1 MAKISFS
8 GTDELMATL
17 QKANMFDD
25 EMQQELLYAAGD
37 IIVEELQ
44 KMVKASG
51 FQTEAY
57 ASSVK
62 YRKTI
67 KRDKNGDPY
76 ISITAV
82 GKNEHGTRRATVLFV
97 LNYGRAKEHGQITGT
112 YFWTKGVRNAQKRV
126 NEELEKILTQK
137 LKERGLL

>member
-1 MAKISFS
+1 MDKISFS

-17 QKANMFDD
+17 QKANVFDD

-44 KMVKASG
+44 KMVKTSG
-51 FQTEAY
+51 FRTEAY

-82 GKNEHGTRRATVLFV
+82 GKNENGTRRATVLFV
-97 LNYGRAKEHGQITGT
+97 LNYGRAKEYGQITGT

-126 NEELEKILTQK
+126 NAELEKILTQK

>member
-8 GTDELMATL
+8 GTDEIMATL
-17 QKANMFDD
+17 QKANVFDD

-51 FQTEAY
+51 FRTEAY

-97 LNYGRAKEHGQITGT
+97 LNYGRAKEYGKITGT

-126 NEELEKILTQK
+126 NAELEKILTQK

>member
-1 MAKISFS
+1 MANISIT
-8 GTDELMATL
+8 GVDELMATL
-17 QKANMFDD
+17 QKANVFD
-25 EMQQELLYAAGD
+25 ENMQQELLYAAGD

-44 KMVKASG
+44 KMVKESG

-97 LNYGRAKEHGQITGT
+97 LNYGRAKECGQSTGT

-126 NEELEKILTQK
+126 NAELEKILTQK

>member
-1 MAKISFS
+1 MANISIT
-8 GTDELMATL
+8 GVDELMATL
-17 QKANMFDD
+17 QKANIFDED
-25 EMQQELLYAAGD
+25 MQQELLYAAGD

-76 ISITAV
+76 ISIIAV

-126 NEELEKILTQK
+126 NAELEKILTQK

>member
-1 MAKISFS
+1 MANISIT
-8 GTDELMATL
+8 GVDELMATL
-17 QKANMFDD
+17 QKANVFDED
-25 EMQQELLYAAGD
+25 MQKELLYAAGD

-97 LNYGRAKEHGQITGT
+97 LNYGRGAEYGKINGN
-112 YFWTKGVRNAQKRV
+112 YFWTKGVRSAQKRV
-126 NEELEKILTQK
+126 NAELEKILKQK

>member
-17 QKANMFDD
+17 QKANVFDD

-51 FQTEAY
+51 FRTEAY

-97 LNYGRAKEHGQITGT
+97 LNYGRAKEYGQITGT

-126 NEELEKILTQK
+126 NAELEKILTQK

>member
-8 GTDELMATL
+8 GTDELMATF
-17 QKANMFDD
+17 QKASAFDD
-25 EMQQELLYAAGD
+25 ETQQELLYAAGD

-51 FQTEAY
+51 FRTEAY
-57 ASSVK
+57 ESSVK

-97 LNYGRAKEHGQITGT
+97 LNYGRAKEYGQITGT
-112 YFWTKGVRNAQKRV
+112 YFWTKGVRTAQKRV
-126 NEELEKILTQK
+126 NAELERILTQK

>member
-1 MAKISFS
+1 MAS
-8 GTDELMATL
+8 L
-17 QKANMFDD
+17 QVEGMNEMIHALSKMDLFDD

-44 KMVKASG
+44 NAVRASG
-51 FQTEAY
+51 FRTEAY

-67 KRDKNGDPY
+67 KQDKNGDPY
-76 ISITAV
+76 ITITAV

-97 LNYGRAKEHGQITGT
+97 LNYGRHEQYGKIEGT
-112 YFWTKGVRNAQKRV
+112 YFWTKGVRNAKKRV
-126 NEELEKILTQK
+126 DAELEKILTQK

>member
-67 KRDKNGDPY
+67 KQDKNGDPY
-76 ISITAV
+76 ITITAV

-97 LNYGRAKEHGQITGT
+97 LNYGRAKEYGQITGT

-126 NEELEKILTQK
+126 NTELEKILTQK

>member
-17 QKANMFDD
+17 QKADVFDD

-51 FQTEAY
+51 FRTEAY

-97 LNYGRAKEHGQITGT
+97 LNYGRAKEYGQITGT

-126 NEELEKILTQK
+126 NAELEKILTQK

>member
-8 GTDELMATL
+8 GTDEIMATL
-17 QKANMFDD
+17 QKANVFND

-51 FQTEAY
+51 FRTEAY
-57 ASSVK
+57 ASSVR

-67 KRDKNGDPY
+67 KQDKNGDPY
-76 ISITAV
+76 ITITAV

-97 LNYGRAKEHGQITGT
+97 LNYGRAKEYGQITGT

-126 NEELEKILTQK
+126 NAELEKILTQK

>member
-1 MAKISFS
+1 MANISIT
-8 GTDELMATL
+8 GVDELMATL
-17 QKANMFDD
+17 QKANVFFFYL
-25 EMQQELLYAAGD
+25 QQELLYAAGD

-97 LNYGRAKEHGQITGT
+97 LNYGRAKEYGQITGT

-126 NEELEKILTQK
+126 NTELEKILTQK

>member
-1 MAKISFS
+1 MANTSIN
-8 GTDELMATL
+8 GVDELMATL
-17 QKANMFDD
+17 QKANVFDE

-44 KMVKASG
+44 KMVKASR

-97 LNYGRAKEHGQITGT
+97 LNYGRAKEYGQITGT

-126 NEELEKILTQK
+126 NAELEKILTQK

>member
-17 QKANMFDD
+17 QKANVFDD

-44 KMVKASG
+44 KMVKTSG

-76 ISITAV
+76 ISITAA

-97 LNYGRAKEHGQITGT
+97 LNYGRAKEYGQITGT

-126 NEELEKILTQK
+126 NAELEKILTQK

>member
-8 GTDELMATL
+8 GTDELIATL
-17 QKANMFDD
+17 QKANAFDD
-25 EMQQELLYAAGD
+25 ETQQELLYAAGD

-67 KRDKNGDPY
+67 KQDKNGDPY
-76 ISITAV
+76 ITITAV
-82 GKNEHGTRRATVLFV
+82 GKNEHGTRRAAVLFV
-97 LNYGRAKEHGQITGT
+97 LNYGRAKEYGQITGT
-112 YFWTKGVRNAQKRV
+112 YFWTKGVRSAQKRV
-126 NEELEKILTQK
+126 NAELEKILTQK

>member
-17 QKANMFDD
+17 QKADAFDD
-25 EMQQELLYAAGD
+25 ETQQELLYAAGD

-97 LNYGRAKEHGQITGT
+97 LNYGRAKEYGQITGT

-126 NEELEKILTQK
+126 NAELEKILTQK

>member
-17 QKANMFDD
+17 QKASAFDD
-25 EMQQELLYAAGD
+25 ETQQELLYAAGD

-97 LNYGRAKEHGQITGT
+97 LNYGRAKEYGQITGT

-126 NEELEKILTQK
+126 NAELEKIFTQK

>member
-17 QKANMFDD
+17 QKASAFDD
-25 EMQQELLYAAGD
+25 ETQQELLYAAGD

-51 FQTEAY
+51 FRTEAY
-57 ASSVK
+57 ESSVK

-97 LNYGRAKEHGQITGT
+97 LNYGRAKEYGQITGT
-112 YFWTKGVRNAQKRV
+112 YFWTKGVRNARKRV
-126 NEELEKILTQK
+126 NAELEKILTQK

>member
-17 QKANMFDD
+17 QKANVFDD

-44 KMVKASG
+44 KMVKTSG

-97 LNYGRAKEHGQITGT
+97 LNYGRAKEYGQITGT

-126 NEELEKILTQK
+126 NAELEKILTQK

>member
-17 QKANMFDD
+17 QKASAFDD
-25 EMQQELLYAAGD
+25 ETQQELLYAAGD

-44 KMVKASG
+44 NAVRASG
-51 FQTEAY
+51 FRTEAY

>member
-44 KMVKASG
+44 KMVRSSG
-51 FQTEAY
+51 FRTEGY

-67 KRDKNGDPY
+67 KQDKNGDPY
-76 ISITAV
+76 ITITAV

-126 NEELEKILTQK
+126 NAELEKILTQK

>member
-17 QKANMFDD
+17 QKASAFDD
-25 EMQQELLYAAGD
+25 ETQQELLYAAGD

-51 FQTEAY
+51 FRTEAY

-67 KRDKNGDPY
+67 KQDKNGDPY
-76 ISITAV
+76 ITITAV

-97 LNYGRAKEHGQITGT
+97 LNYGRAKGYGQITGT

-126 NEELEKILTQK
+126 NAELEKILTQK

>member
-8 GTDELMATL
+8 GTDELMATF
-17 QKANMFDD
+17 QKANAFDD
-25 EMQQELLYAAGD
+25 ETQQELLYAAGD

-44 KMVKASG
+44 KMVKTSG
-51 FQTEAY
+51 FRTEAY

-97 LNYGRAKEHGQITGT
+97 LNYGRAKEYGQITGT

-126 NEELEKILTQK
+126 NAELEKILTQK

>member
-44 KMVKASG
+44 KMVRSSG
-51 FQTEAY
+51 FRTEGY

-67 KRDKNGDPY
+67 KQDKNGDPY
-76 ISITAV
+76 ITITAV

-97 LNYGRAKEHGQITGT
+97 LNYGRSAEYGKIDGT
-112 YFWTKGVRNAQKRV
+112 YFWTKGVRSAQKRV
-126 NEELEKILTQK
+126 NAELEKILTQK

>member
-1 MAKISFS
+1 MANISIT
-8 GTDELMATL
+8 GVDELMATL
-17 QKANMFDD
+17 QKANVFDED
-25 EMQQELLYAAGD
+25 MQQELLYAAGD

-51 FQTEAY
+51 FRTEAY
-57 ASSVK
+57 VSSVK

-97 LNYGRAKEHGQITGT
+97 LNYGRAKEYGQITGT

-126 NEELEKILTQK
+126 NAELEKILTQK

>member
-1 MAKISFS
+1 MANISIT
-8 GTDELMATL
+8 GADELMATL
-17 QKANMFDD
+17 QKANVFD
-25 EMQQELLYAAGD
+25 ENMQQELLYAAGD

-76 ISITAV
+76 ISITTV

-97 LNYGRAKEHGQITGT
+97 LNYGRAKKYGQITGT

-126 NEELEKILTQK
+126 NAELEKILTQK

>member
-17 QKANMFDD
+17 QQASAFDD
-25 EMQQELLYAAGD
+25 ETQKELLYAAGD

-51 FQTEAY
+51 FRTEAY
-57 ASSVK
+57 ANSVK

-67 KRDKNGDPY
+67 KQDKNGDPY
-76 ISITAV
+76 ITITAV

-97 LNYGRAKEHGQITGT
+97 LNYGRSAEYGKIDGT
-112 YFWTKGVRNAQKRV
+112 YFWTKGVRSAQKRV
-126 NEELEKILTQK
+126 NAELEKILTQK
-137 LKERGLL
+137 LKERGLQ

>member
-1 MAKISFS
+1 MANISIT
-8 GTDELMATL
+8 GVDELMATL
-17 QKANMFDD
+17 QKANVFDED
-25 EMQQELLYAAGD
+25 MQQELLYAAGD

-67 KRDKNGDPY
+67 KSDKNGDPY

-126 NEELEKILTQK
+126 NAELEKILTQK

>member
-8 GTDELMATL
+8 GTDELMTTL
-17 QKANMFDD
+17 QKANAFDD
-25 EMQQELLYAAGD
+25 KTQKELLYAAGD

-44 KMVKASG
+44 NAVRASG
-51 FQTEAY
+51 FRTEAY

-67 KRDKNGDPY
+67 KQDKNGDPY
-76 ISITAV
+76 ITITAV
-82 GKNEHGTRRATVLFV
+82 GKNEHGTRKATVLFV
-97 LNYGRAKEHGQITGT
+97 LNYGRSAGYGKIDGT
-112 YFWTKGVRNAQKRV
+112 YFWTKGVRSAQKRV
-126 NEELEKILTQK
+126 NAELEKILTQK

>member
-1 MAKISFS
+1 MANISIT
-8 GTDELMATL
+8 GVDELMATL
-17 QKANMFDD
+17 QKANVFD
-25 EMQQELLYAAGD
+25 ENMQQELLYAAGD
-37 IIVEELQ
+37 IIVEELK

-51 FQTEAY
+51 FQTEEY

-67 KRDKNGDPY
+67 KSDKNGDPY

-97 LNYGRAKEHGQITGT
+97 LNYGRAKGYGQITGT

>member
-17 QKANMFDD
+17 QKADAFDD
-25 EMQQELLYAAGD
+25 ETQQELLYAAGD

-44 KMVKASG
+44 KMVRSSG
-51 FQTEAY
+51 FRTEGY

-67 KRDKNGDPY
+67 KQDKNGDPY
-76 ISITAV
+76 ITITAV

-97 LNYGRAKEHGQITGT
+97 LNYGRAKEYGQITGT

-126 NEELEKILTQK
+126 NAELEKILTQK

>member
-8 GTDELMATL
+8 GTDELVATL
-17 QKANMFDD
+17 QKASAFDD
-25 EMQQELLYAAGD
+25 ETQKEILYAAGD

-44 KMVKASG
+44 NAVRASG
-51 FQTEAY
+51 FRTEDY

-67 KRDKNGDPY
+67 KQDKNGDPY
-76 ISITAV
+76 ITITAV

-126 NEELEKILTQK
+126 NAELEKILTQK

>member
-8 GTDELMATL
+8 GTDELIATL
-17 QKANMFDD
+17 QKANAFDD
-25 EMQQELLYAAGD
+25 ETQQELLYAAGD

-67 KRDKNGDPY
+67 KQDKNGDLY
-76 ISITAV
+76 ITITAV
-82 GKNEHGTRRATVLFV
+82 GKNEHGTRRAAVLFV
-97 LNYGRAKEHGQITGT
+97 LNYGRAKEYGQITGT
-112 YFWTKGVRNAQKRV
+112 YFWTKGVRSAQKRV
-126 NEELEKILTQK
+126 NAELEKILTQK